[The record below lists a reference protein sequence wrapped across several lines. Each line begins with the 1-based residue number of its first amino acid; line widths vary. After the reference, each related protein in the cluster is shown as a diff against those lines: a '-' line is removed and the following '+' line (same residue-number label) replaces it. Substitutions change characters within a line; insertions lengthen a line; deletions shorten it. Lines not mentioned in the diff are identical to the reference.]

1 MLVLELGGRRY
12 PVAAGEMIVGSDQD
26 AALPVEGEGVAP
38 RHAVVQGWADGS
50 AAVRAVAGSDVLVNG
65 VRLGPEPTPLLH
77 GDKLHIAGQEILVV
91 DQSRAGQTQL
101 QRAIDV
107 PVPSDPRSSTPSI
120 PSTTPAARIVSLT
133 DGRDYELAGKPLV
146 FGRDASADIVVAGGD
161 VSRRHAELS
170 ARTEGFVLV
179 DLSVNG
185 TYVNGERVSGER
197 RLGRGDV
204 IRLGDEEFRF
214 HAAAS
219 PATEPSAALEPA
231 VAPPGAAERLNDTY
245 FGVAAATVA
254 KDAPAAETPAR
265 GPLASLLIRSGE
277 AKGERLYIRV
287 PIANVGRGEYNDL
300 VIADPSV
307 STMHAKLQAR
317 DGIWIVADLGSTN
330 GTFVDGQLIDGEVP
344 LGPGSTIRFGEI
356 ATMFEP
362 LDDGEAEPLAAT
374 AVMPRLETE
383 SVTTPPAAELVQPAL
398 RRRPRPRPA
407 PPPANRT
414 PLLVLLALLV
424 VALVLAAFL
433 MLKR

>member
-1 MLVLELGGRRY
+1 
-12 PVAAGEMIVGSDQD
+12 
-26 AALPVEGEGVAP
+26 
-38 RHAVVQGWADGS
+38 
-50 AAVRAVAGSDVLVNG
+50 
-65 VRLGPEPTPLLH
+65 
-77 GDKLHIAGQEILVV
+77 
-91 DQSRAGQTQL
+91 
-101 QRAIDV
+101 
-107 PVPSDPRSSTPSI
+107 
-120 PSTTPAARIVSLT
+120 
-133 DGRDYELAGKPLV
+133 
-146 FGRDASADIVVAGGD
+146 
-161 VSRRHAELS
+161 
-170 ARTEGFVLV
+170 
-179 DLSVNG
+179 
-185 TYVNGERVSGER
+185 
-197 RLGRGDV
+197 
-204 IRLGDEEFRF
+204 
-214 HAAAS
+214 
-219 PATEPSAALEPA
+219 
-231 VAPPGAAERLNDTY
+231 
-245 FGVAAATVA
+245 
-254 KDAPAAETPAR
+254 
-265 GPLASLLIRSGE
+265 
-277 AKGERLYIRV
+277 V